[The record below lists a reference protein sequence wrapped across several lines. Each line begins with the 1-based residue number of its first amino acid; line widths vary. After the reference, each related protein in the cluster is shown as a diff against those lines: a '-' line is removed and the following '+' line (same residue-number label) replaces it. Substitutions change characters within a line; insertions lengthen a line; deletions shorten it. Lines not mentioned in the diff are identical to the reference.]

1 MTDTPSLKFT
11 AKGMVSSLGDVRNG
25 CAAAR
30 AGLSRPVELSLAVT
44 LADEIMP
51 VSLTGYPCHQVQGFQ
66 EYGRLSFLAYLA
78 VADLVTQFPQ
88 SAVGESSIIVNI
100 PASCERTSLDRQCAN
115 TGKSGRQLFSDCF
128 GNLLAANPLNLSGR
142 SIYIIEEGEAGIAKS
157 LVSAQQILTQGK
169 SRSCL
174 VISVDSYLDEVT
186 LEDFV
191 LSGRIRT
198 PDVSQGFLPGEGAV
212 ALLLETSK
220 SQAEPLAYVS
230 SIVHDV
236 ENYKFPLPFELFVE
250 EESLVESANEDDADS
265 QETEETVELDTPGRV
280 YASVIESAV
289 APLSPEG
296 RWLMINDLNG
306 EVLKANEWGQMITRI
321 SSDQGFVRGLE
332 WDTPALYF
340 GHTGCTSMGLAIC
353 MALHGATRGYLKNY
367 KALICGGSDRGLR
380 AAITLQL

>member
-1 MTDTPSLKFT
+1 MSDATYVKFT
-11 AKGMVSSLGDVRNG
+11 AKGMVSSLGDVLNG

-30 AGLSRPVELSLAVT
+30 AGLSRPAELSLAVT

-51 VSLTGYPCHQVQGFQ
+51 VSLNGYPCHQVQGFQ

-78 VADLVTQFPQ
+78 VADLVKQFPRA
-88 SAVGESSIIVNI
+88 AVGESSIIVNL
-100 PASCERTSLDRQCAN
+100 PASCERTSLDRQCAS
-115 TGKSGRQLFSDCF
+115 TGKSGRKLFSECF
-128 GNLLAANPLNLSGR
+128 SNLLEARPLKLSGR
-142 SIYIIEEGEAGIAKS
+142 SVYIFEEGGAGIGKA

-191 LSGRIRT
+191 LSGRVRT

-212 ALLLETSK
+212 AVLLETSK
-220 SQAEPLAYVS
+220 SEAEPLAYLS
-230 SIVHDV
+230 SIAHDV
-236 ENYKFPLPFELFVE
+236 EDYEFPLPFELFVE
-250 EESLVESANEDDADS
+250 EESLVDATNDDS
-265 QETEETVELDTPGRV
+265 EELEEPPVLDTPGRV
-280 YASVIESAV
+280 YARVIESAV
-289 APLSPEG
+289 AHLAPEG
-296 RWLMINDLNG
+296 KWLMINDLNG
-306 EVLKANEWGQMITRI
+306 EVLKANEWGQMMARI
-321 SSDQGFVRGLE
+321 SSNYDFVRESE

-340 GHTGCTSMGLAIC
+340 GHTGSASMGVAIC
-353 MALHGATRGYLKNY
+353 MSLHGAVRGYLKNH